1 MASFEFKKISL
12 TDEHSPMKIG
22 MDSVILGAWVEGR
35 KATTAL
41 DIGSGCG
48 ILTFML
54 AQRFEEI
61 KITGVEIFE
70 LAYDDSLENLQEF
83 YNPMNIRFFNNDI
96 KDWESYQ
103 KFDLIISNPPYF
115 SGSLKPKD
123 IGRTIARFQEEL
135 NLQDLAKVVQ
145 NHLSDSGNFSLLLAL
160 SDFETAD
167 KVFNDNGLFLHRKTL
182 IKHLSSTVS
191 KRALLEYRKYPCQGI
206 FYNKLIVKNIDDTFT
221 DEFKALTR
229 DFYLNF

>member
-1 MASFEFKKISL
+1 
-12 TDEHSPMKIG
+12 MKIG